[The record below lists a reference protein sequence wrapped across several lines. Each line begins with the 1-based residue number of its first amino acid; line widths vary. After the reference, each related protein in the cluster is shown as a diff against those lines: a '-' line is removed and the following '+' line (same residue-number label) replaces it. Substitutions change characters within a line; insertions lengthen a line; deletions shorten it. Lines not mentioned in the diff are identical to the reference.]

1 MKNKLITK
9 RCGIRLIKNVER
21 RENLSSSKESNS
33 SRPYFVLR
41 QGSAKSRN
49 VVNQLENGSI
59 VLSSR
64 VKGCVLASLC
74 ALSFFFFFFFF
85 FKTSVSVL
93 GFEVTLI
100 KMFKPGSYFTSILK
114 CYIGSH
120 SSLSGTWNVR
130 HAICLVL
137 PAQAIERFD
146 PFSRCRRVLIC
157 ILPFL

>member
-1 MKNKLITK
+1 MPGMPKHSVRKGTFVLLQLCKVENERTK
-9 RCGIRLIKNVER
+9 RRLTKFSGKGACTRI
-21 RENLSSSKESNS
+21 
-33 SRPYFVLR
+33 FVC
-41 QGSAKSRN
+41 A
-49 VVNQLENGSI
+49 I
-59 VLSSR
+59 V
-64 VKGCVLASLC
+64 
-74 ALSFFFFFFFF
+74 

-100 KMFKPGSYFTSILK
+100 EMFKPGSYFTSILK

-146 PFSRCRRVLIC
+146 PFSRRRKVLIF

>member
-1 MKNKLITK
+1 MPGMPKHSVRKGTFVLLQLCKVENERTK
-9 RCGIRLIKNVER
+9 RRLTKFSGKGACTRI
-21 RENLSSSKESNS
+21 
-33 SRPYFVLR
+33 FVL
-41 QGSAKSRN
+41 A
-49 VVNQLENGSI
+49 I
-59 VLSSR
+59 V
-64 VKGCVLASLC
+64 
-74 ALSFFFFFFFF
+74 

-100 KMFKPGSYFTSILK
+100 EMFKPGSYFTSILK

-146 PFSRCRRVLIC
+146 PFSRRRRVLIC

>member
-1 MKNKLITK
+1 M
-9 RCGIRLIKNVER
+9 
-21 RENLSSSKESNS
+21 SSSKEPNS
-33 SRPYFVLR
+33 SRSYFVLR
-41 QGSAKSRN
+41 QGSAKSTN
-49 VVNQLENGSI
+49 LVNQLENGSI

-74 ALSFFFFFFFF
+74 ALSFFLFFYF
-85 FKTSVSVL
+85 FKISVSVL

-146 PFSRCRRVLIC
+146 PFSRRRRVLIC

>member
-1 MKNKLITK
+1 MPKHSVRKGTFVLLQLCKVENERTK
-9 RCGIRLIKNVER
+9 RRLTKFSGKGACTRI
-21 RENLSSSKESNS
+21 
-33 SRPYFVLR
+33 FVL
-41 QGSAKSRN
+41 A
-49 VVNQLENGSI
+49 I
-59 VLSSR
+59 V
-64 VKGCVLASLC
+64 
-74 ALSFFFFFFFF
+74 

-93 GFEVTLI
+93 SFEVTLI
-100 KMFKPGSYFTSILK
+100 EMFKPGSYFTSILK

-146 PFSRCRRVLIC
+146 PFSRRRRVLIC

>member
-1 MKNKLITK
+1 MSGMSKHSVRKGTFVLLQLCKVENERTK
-9 RCGIRLIKNVER
+9 RRLTKFSGKGACTRI
-21 RENLSSSKESNS
+21 
-33 SRPYFVLR
+33 FVR
-41 QGSAKSRN
+41 A
-49 VVNQLENGSI
+49 I
-59 VLSSR
+59 V
-64 VKGCVLASLC
+64 
-74 ALSFFFFFFFF
+74 

-100 KMFKPGSYFTSILK
+100 EMFKPGSYFTSILK

-146 PFSRCRRVLIC
+146 PFSRRRKVLIC

>member
-1 MKNKLITK
+1 MSGMPKHSVRKGTFVLLQLCKVENEQTK
-9 RCGIRLIKNVER
+9 RRLTKFSGKGACTRI
-21 RENLSSSKESNS
+21 
-33 SRPYFVLR
+33 FVR
-41 QGSAKSRN
+41 A
-49 VVNQLENGSI
+49 I
-59 VLSSR
+59 V
-64 VKGCVLASLC
+64 
-74 ALSFFFFFFFF
+74 

-100 KMFKPGSYFTSILK
+100 EMFKPGSYFTSILK

-146 PFSRCRRVLIC
+146 PFSRRRRVLIC
-157 ILPFL
+157 ILSFL

>member
-1 MKNKLITK
+1 MTLFSAAHISTFVLKHARDAKALGTK
-9 RCGIRLIKNVER
+9 RNICLVTVVQSKKERTKRRLTKFSGKGSCTRI
-21 RENLSSSKESNS
+21 
-33 SRPYFVLR
+33 FVR
-41 QGSAKSRN
+41 A
-49 VVNQLENGSI
+49 I
-59 VLSSR
+59 V
-64 VKGCVLASLC
+64 
-74 ALSFFFFFFFF
+74 

-100 KMFKPGSYFTSILK
+100 EMFKPGSYFTSILK

-146 PFSRCRRVLIC
+146 PFSRRRKVLIC

>member
-33 SRPYFVLR
+33 SHPYFVLR

-85 FKTSVSVL
+85 KD
-93 GFEVTLI
+93 I
-100 KMFKPGSYFTSILK
+100 CK
-114 CYIGSH
+114 CTR
-120 SSLSGTWNVR
+120 L
-130 HAICLVL
+130 
-137 PAQAIERFD
+137 
-146 PFSRCRRVLIC
+146 
-157 ILPFL
+157 

>member
-1 MKNKLITK
+1 MTLFSAAHISTFVLKHVRDAKALGTK
-9 RCGIRLIKNVER
+9 RNICLVTVVQ
-21 RENLSSSKESNS
+21 
-33 SRPYFVLR
+33 SRKRTNKTNKFSGKGACTRIFVR
-41 QGSAKSRN
+41 A
-49 VVNQLENGSI
+49 I
-59 VLSSR
+59 V
-64 VKGCVLASLC
+64 
-74 ALSFFFFFFFF
+74 

-100 KMFKPGSYFTSILK
+100 EMLKPGSYFTSILK

-146 PFSRCRRVLIC
+146 PFSRRRRVLIC
-157 ILPFL
+157 ILPFLKD